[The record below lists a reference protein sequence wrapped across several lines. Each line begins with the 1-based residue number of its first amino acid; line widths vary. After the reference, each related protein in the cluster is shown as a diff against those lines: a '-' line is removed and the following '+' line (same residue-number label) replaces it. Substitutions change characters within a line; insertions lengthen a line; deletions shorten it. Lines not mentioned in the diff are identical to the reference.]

1 MIRKNKILA
10 IIPAR
15 AGSKRIKNK
24 NIKTFN
30 GKPLV
35 YWSIKVAKQSKY
47 IDDVIVSTDSKKIS
61 NISKK
66 FGARVP
72 FLRSKKNSKDK
83 SLSSSLVI
91 EVLKKI
97 DGEFD
102 IIILLQPTS
111 PLRNVNDVDRSIELL
126 IKNKS
131 NNVVSVIKT
140 KAKEVSKLFL
150 KNSSINNLVKHE
162 KSFKFLLNGAIFV
175 IKKDFFLKKK
185 IFVSNNTSIWVMPNF
200 RSIDIDVG
208 EDFSKAQ
215 KISKTFI

>member
-1 MIRKNKILA
+1 VIGKNKILA